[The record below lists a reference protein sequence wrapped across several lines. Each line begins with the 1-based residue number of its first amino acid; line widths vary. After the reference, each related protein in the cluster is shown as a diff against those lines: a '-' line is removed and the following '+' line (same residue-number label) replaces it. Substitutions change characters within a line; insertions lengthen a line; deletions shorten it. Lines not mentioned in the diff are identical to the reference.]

1 MFATCHLTYGQL
13 SNFVRASLEVTRTI
27 RNNKVHFTWGCS
39 ILLLKKEMV
48 PETGYLF
55 FQWFWHF
62 INCLNS
68 NHNTLSNELF
78 SKFLSWF
85 LYLGVRRDT
94 GVFFVVF
101 FFFALLLSHVTRS
114 SQSLRACLRLTQN
127 RWKTACSADPGLLN
141 ETKGSCFLF
150 VFFPHIKTDGKNKL
164 LL

>member
-85 LYLGVRRDT
+85 LYLSANLGQLSNFVRARLEVT
-94 GVFFVVF
+94 RTIRNNKLHFTCGCSILLLKKKEKGPETKFLIF
-101 FFFALLLSHVTRS
+101 FFQWFW
-114 SQSLRACLRLTQN
+114 QSFKVL
-127 RWKTACSADPGLLN
+127 K
-141 ETKGSCFLF
+141 F
-150 VFFPHIKTDGKNKL
+150 
-164 LL
+164 